1 MASQTIPSRTVGSA
15 YTTTAITQEKLATLA
30 KKNPSL
36 AGYIGSVF
44 GVGISSLNATAGS
57 INNAAGDFDRYTKNV
72 LQTLFSAENYFQTTL
87 GGTAGAAAESI
98 GNFGGAAT
106 ESIRNFSSNI
116 RTQLS
121 ELLAPVSAFTGATLG
136 TLTNILRDPLGAPF
150 YIGQSIVNLVDK
162 VNPGFANRTDATLKK
177 YNIDN
182 LQNLPSQ
189 VMGSI
194 NNLVQL
200 IDGVLSLPFIILSD
214 LYNGLMQLMSAIGQL
229 IDDLISEVFNLIWDF
244 LIGLLDSL
252 VPISAFL
259 ELFQAVSDFV
269 NIFSGITSAFGG
281 FQTVN
286 NFLGQIGNYTSFATS
301 VLTNPQ
307 QLFMSY
313 LPPQVNQV
321 LSTIRNPQQFL
332 ESMIPPEVTGFL
344 NQIGSVVGIGFTGNM
359 GYGFGQA
366 LETLSQGVLRQVLG
380 QYSQQAGIL
389 APYLGLNSTPLVN
402 TKQNYPPGVDT
413 SPIGGQPVVQGV
425 PVDLAPRPDVLP
437 S

>member
-30 KKNPSL
+30 KKDPSL

-44 GVGISSLNATAGS
+44 GVGVTTINAAAGS

-72 LQTLFSAENYFQTTL
+72 LQTLFSAENYFNSTL
-87 GGTAGAAAESI
+87 GGA
-98 GNFGGAAT
+98 FGGAAQSINNAGGAAVQ
-106 ESIRNFSSNI
+106 SIRNFSSNV

-121 ELLAPVSAFTGATLG
+121 QLLAPVSAFTGATLG
-136 TLTNILRDPLGAPF
+136 TLTNVLRDPLGAPF
-150 YIGQSIVNLVDK
+150 YIGKSIASLVDK
-162 VNPGFANRTDATLKK
+162 VNPGFANRADATLKK
-177 YNIDN
+177 YNVDN
-182 LQNLPSQ
+182 LMNLPSQ
-189 VMGSI
+189 VMGSL

-214 LYNGLMQLMSAIGQL
+214 LYNGLMELMSAIGQFL
-229 IDDLISEVFNLIWDF
+229 DDLISEIFNLIWDF

-252 VPISAFL
+252 IPIDAIL
-259 ELFQAVSDFV
+259 ELFQAVSEFV
-269 NIFSGITSAFGG
+269 SIFSAITSAFGG

-286 NFLGQIGNYTSFATS
+286 NFVGQIGNFTSLATS

-313 LPPQVNQV
+313 LPPQVGQV
-321 LSTIRNPQQFL
+321 LSTLRNPQQFL
-332 ESMIPPEVTGFL
+332 ESIIPPEVTGFM
-344 NQIGSVVGIGFTGNM
+344 NQIGSVVGIGFTGNL

-366 LETLSQGVLRQVLG
+366 LETLSQGVLSQVLG
-380 QYSQQAGIL
+380 QYTQQLGIL
-389 APYLGLNSTPLVN
+389 APNLGLSSNPIVN
-402 TKQNYPPGVDT
+402 TKQNYPPGVGT
-413 SPIGGQPVVQGV
+413 SPIGGQPIVQGV
-425 PVDLAPRPDVLP
+425 PVDLAPRPDVLD